1 MAEYIIEA
9 NNICKDYA
17 SKRVLNSLNLQL
29 PAGGVHAVVGGNG
42 AGKSTLFRVL
52 LGLVQPTSGSS
63 RILGC
68 DSRELSPQTRGK
80 IGFVNEDHS
89 LPEWMTV
96 KALTKMQKS
105 HYAQWQDDVY
115 QQVIS
120 NFFLKPSQTISQ
132 LSRGER
138 AGLCL
143 AMALAQKPE
152 VLILDEPTLGL
163 DVVAKQSFFESLL
176 FTQDHDNCTIL
187 YCSHH
192 MEEVERIADSL
203 IIMER
208 GEIKTVESPEDF
220 CQRIEYWVAEF
231 DASLQQSPL
240 QHAPQRDLIPDLLQL
255 RIIDDAYH
263 YIVLDHQGDFG
274 AFLRQHGAVLTLR
287 NPVALDRAIN
297 AYLTRGLHLQHNLK
311 HQQQG
316 VM

>member
-9 NNICKDYA
+9 HNICKDY
-17 SKRVLNSLNLQL
+17 SNKRVLNSLNLQL

-68 DSRELSPQTRGK
+68 DSRELTPQIRGK

-105 HYAQWQDDVY
+105 HYPAWQDDVY
-115 QQVIS
+115 QQVIG
-120 NFFLKPSQTISQ
+120 NFFLRPAQKISQ

-176 FTQDHDNCTIL
+176 FTQNHDNCTIL

-208 GEIKTVESPEDF
+208 GEIKTVEAPEDF
-220 CQRIEYWVAEF
+220 CQRIQYWVAEF
-231 DASLQQSPL
+231 NTNPLLQ
-240 QHAPQRDLIPDLLQL
+240 APQKDLIPDLLQL
-255 RIIDDAYH
+255 RQIDDAYH
-263 YIVLDHQGDFG
+263 YMVLDHQADFG
-274 AFLRQHGAVLTLR
+274 AFLRQHGAVSTMQ
-287 NPVALDRAIN
+287 NPVSLDRAIN
-297 AYLTRGLHLQHNLK
+297 AYLTRSLHLQ
-311 HQQQG
+311 QQQYLQDQE
-316 VM
+316 VV